1 MWNAPSLAAWSTV
14 ACLAVLCACGTDAPT
29 PAGGGH
35 AHAAPNGGRL
45 IELGDHFAN
54 LELLYDPSTGE
65 ARVHVL
71 DAHAENYTRIAAPE
85 LSLERAGH
93 LPVTLRAR
101 ATELSGERV
110 GDCSRFEGVLEDRPA
125 QWKARL
131 AVIEVRG
138 ARFEQVE
145 LGYP

>member
-1 MWNAPSLAAWSTV
+1 MVSRLLLAASILPLV
-14 ACLAVLCACGTDAPT
+14 ACCGGDSDRSHGEA
-29 PAGGGH
+29 GGH
-35 AHAAPNGGRL
+35 AHTAPNGGKL
-45 IELGDHFAN
+45 IELGDHYAN
-54 LELLYDPSTGE
+54 LELLYDPTTGE

-85 LSLERAGH
+85 LSLERAGRP
-93 LPVTLRAR
+93 PVALRAR